1 MTNSIYFYKKNNF
14 LIWHLVM
21 KTSIKPS
28 PKLCHVCDNLKSCL
42 CMPAFKIHRVN
53 KRKCTSVEYSISINI
68 CIRLIKIDAIFTLIL
83 PNTPFASSVWATRSL
98 SSVSSSADM
107 IVYYGYALCACL
119 LVRCVLKS
127 PHLLTHNTF
136 YWNWRGLSQLNIEW
150 NNIRS
155 IFYHKHKT

>member
-1 MTNSIYFYKKNNF
+1 MSFGHENK
-14 LIWHLVM
+14 H
-21 KTSIKPS
+21 KPS
-28 PKLCHVCDNLKSCL
+28 PKLWHVCDNLKSCL

-83 PNTPFASSVWATRSL
+83 PSTPFASSVWATRSL